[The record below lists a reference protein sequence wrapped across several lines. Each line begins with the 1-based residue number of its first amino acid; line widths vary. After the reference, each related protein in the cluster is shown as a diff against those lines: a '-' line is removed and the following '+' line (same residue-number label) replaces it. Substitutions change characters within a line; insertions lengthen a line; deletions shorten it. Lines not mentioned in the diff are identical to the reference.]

1 MARFQIRWCRQS
13 LFYLPLIGWVL
24 RWFKVMQHN
33 SCWQFVIQHVHIA
46 HNAPCLPPKV
56 LHNYCLQFLMGITVV
71 QRELTWTQ
79 LLCKISL
86 LLRSKQ
92 SALWAVW
99 KWWIYGKIR
108 QKVNYMSSEKSV
120 GVDAVGTDY
129 VQQHQQNLCNQ
140 WTKFQVAFYCLV
152 PFFLL
157 WWQYEP
163 KGLPGRKEV
172 KPGPDW
178 RSNHKHKH

>member
-1 MARFQIRWCRQS
+1 
-13 LFYLPLIGWVL
+13 
-24 RWFKVMQHN
+24 
-33 SCWQFVIQHVHIA
+33 
-46 HNAPCLPPKV
+46 
-56 LHNYCLQFLMGITVV
+56 MGITVV

-79 LLCKISL
+79 FLCKISL

-92 SALWAVW
+92 SALWAMW

-108 QKVNYMSSEKSV
+108 QKVNYMSSEKSL
-120 GVDAVGTDY
+120 GIDAVGTDY

-178 RSNHKHKH
+178 RSNHKHKHYHACACKDGLDISKSRKLKNIETLHSSYAYGYATVVLFRA